1 MFYNVINIH
10 IMRFIMKKRI
20 ARVLSLFDLSEMFA
34 TEDQAVA
41 WFEKYRWGDKAVCP
55 HCNSPDRV
63 SPNNQGRY
71 YYWCAGCRKRFT
83 VRIGT
88 VMENSNIPI
97 RKWLYAMY
105 LVVTSRKGISS
116 MQLSKE
122 LSITQKSTWFLL
134 HRIRELC
141 DITGYKLS
149 GSVEIDETYIGGKE
163 KNKHESKQLRAGRG
177 GTGKSAIL
185 GMRERGGKLKAMA
198 ISDTTKQTLHP
209 MIRGN
214 IMAGSTIYTDDHP
227 SYKGAYRRHRVVN
240 HSAKQYVNGMAH
252 TNGIESVWALLKRGY
267 NGTYHNWSMKHC
279 GRYVNEFAFRLNEG
293 NCERDTIDRLADMVS
308 ASVGKRITY
317 QRLIK

>member
-1 MFYNVINIH
+1 
-10 IMRFIMKKRI
+10 MKKRI
-20 ARVLSLFDLSEMFA
+20 AKVLSLFDLSEMFA

-41 WFEKYRWGDKAVCP
+41 LFEKYSWGDKAICP
-55 HCNSPDRV
+55 HCESTERV
-63 SPNNQGRY
+63 SPNNQGKY
-71 YYWCAGCRKRFT
+71 YYRCAGCRKRFT
-83 VRIGT
+83 VWVGT

-141 DITGYKLS
+141 AITGYKLS
-149 GSVEIDETYIGGKE
+149 GSIEIDETYIGGKE
-163 KNKHESKQLRAGRG
+163 KNKHESQRLKAGKG

-185 GMRERGGKLKAMA
+185 GMRERGGQLKAMM

-209 MIRGN
+209 IIRGN
-214 IMAGSTIYTDDHP
+214 IMAGSIIYTDDHP

-240 HSAKQYVNGMAH
+240 HSAKQYVNGMTP

-267 NGTYHNWSMKHC
+267 NGTYHNWSMQHC

-293 NCERDTIDRLADMVS
+293 NCERDTIDRLAEMVS
-308 ASVGKRITY
+308 ASVGKRRTY
-317 QRLIK
+317 QKLIK